1 MFWLLIALL
10 LLLALAVLAVTLLG
24 LWRRV
29 KVLGRQ
35 LTAAGETVEQMTGA
49 LDGARAAGPLGARP
63 CPTCGAPPR
72 PVGSR
77 PPGVHVSA
85 R

>member
-10 LLLALAVLAVTLLG
+10 LLLSVAVLGVTLLT

-29 KVLGRQ
+29 KVLGKQ
-35 LTAAGETVEQMTGA
+35 VSAAGESVEQMTGA
-49 LDGARAAGPLGARP
+49 LDGARAAGPLGAGP

-72 PVGSR
+72 AIGSR
-77 PPGVHVSA
+77 PPGVHVRA

>member
-1 MFWLLIALL
+1 MFWLLTALL
-10 LLLALAVLAVTLLG
+10 VLLSLAVLAATLLG

-29 KVLGRQ
+29 KVLGKQ
-35 LTAAGETVEQMTGA
+35 VTAAGETVEQLTGT

-72 PVGSR
+72 AVGSSA
-77 PPGVHVSA
+77 PGVHVSA

>member
-1 MFWLLIALL
+1 MPWLLIALL
-10 LLLALAVLAVTLLG
+10 LLLSLAVLAVTLLG

-29 KVLGRQ
+29 KVLGR
-35 LTAAGETVEQMTGA
+35 TVSAAGKTVEELTGT
-49 LDGARAAGPLGARP
+49 LDGARAGGPLGAGP

-72 PVGSR
+72 ALAPR
-77 PPGVHVSA
+77 PRGIHVRA

>member
-1 MFWLLIALL
+1 MFWLLLALL
-10 LLLALAVLAVTLLG
+10 LLLALVVLAATLLG

-29 KVLGRQ
+29 KVLGSKVS
-35 LTAAGETVEQMTGA
+35 AAGQTVEELTGT
-49 LDGARAAGPLGARP
+49 LDGARAAGPLGAGP

-72 PVGSR
+72 ALGSR
-77 PPGVHVSA
+77 PPAVHVRA

>member
-1 MFWLLIALL
+1 VLWLLIALVL
-10 LLLALAVLAVTLLG
+10 LLSLAVLAMTLLG

-29 KVLGRQ
+29 KVLGHQ
-35 LTAAGETVEQMTGA
+35 LSAAGATVEELTGS
-49 LDGARAAGPLGARP
+49 LDGARAAGPLGAGP

-72 PVGSR
+72 AAGAR
-77 PPGVHVSA
+77 PPAVHVRA

>member
-1 MFWLLIALL
+1 VLWLLIALVL
-10 LLLALAVLAVTLLG
+10 LLSLALLAMTLLG

-29 KVLGRQ
+29 KALGHEVS
-35 LTAAGETVEQMTGA
+35 AAGATVEELTGS
-49 LDGARAAGPLGARP
+49 LDGARAAGPLGAGP

-72 PVGSR
+72 ALAPRPRGVPVR
-77 PPGVHVSA
+77 A